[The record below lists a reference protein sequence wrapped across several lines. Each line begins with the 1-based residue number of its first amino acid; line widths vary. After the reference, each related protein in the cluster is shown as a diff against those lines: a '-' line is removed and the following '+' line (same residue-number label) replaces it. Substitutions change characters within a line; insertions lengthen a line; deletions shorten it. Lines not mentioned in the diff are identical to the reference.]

1 VSFRA
6 GWIEPIYM
14 SRAIVCRMCRARHV
28 FVCAVSLIGVF
39 AASEIA
45 SAQDEHLGII
55 EYEVAC
61 LPCHGI
67 EGRGDGPVAEK
78 LKVPPADLTQIA
90 KKSGGAFPAAK
101 VAEIIDGRAAVA
113 AHMRR
118 EMPVWGKRYR
128 KATAPDE
135 SFADID
141 ARARMQIDA
150 LVNYLESIQER

>member
-1 VSFRA
+1 MYRA
-6 GWIEPIYM
+6 YYI
-14 SRAIVCRMCRARHV
+14 

-39 AASEIA
+39 APPGTAN
-45 SAQDEHLGII
+45 AQDEHLGII

-67 EGRGDGPVAEK
+67 EGRGDGPVAAK
-78 LKVPPADLTQIA
+78 LKVSPADLTQIA
-90 KKSGGAFPAAK
+90 KKNGGVFPAAK
-101 VAEIIDGRAAVA
+101 VAEIIDGRADVA

-128 KATAPDE
+128 KAAAPYE
-135 SFADID
+135 SSADID

-150 LVNYLESIQER
+150 LVTYLASSQER

>member
-1 VSFRA
+1 MYRA
-6 GWIEPIYM
+6 YYI
-14 SRAIVCRMCRARHV
+14 

-39 AASEIA
+39 APPGTAN
-45 SAQDEHLGII
+45 AQDEHLGII

-67 EGRGDGPVAEK
+67 EGRGDGPVAAK
-78 LKVPPADLTQIA
+78 LKVSPADLTQIT
-90 KKSGGAFPAAK
+90 KKNGGVFPAAK
-101 VAEIIDGRAAVA
+101 VAEIIDGRADVA

-128 KATAPDE
+128 KAAAPYE
-135 SFADID
+135 SSADID

-150 LVNYLESIQER
+150 LVTYLASIQER

>member
-1 VSFRA
+1 MYRA
-6 GWIEPIYM
+6 YYI
-14 SRAIVCRMCRARHV
+14 

-39 AASEIA
+39 APPGTAN
-45 SAQDEHLGII
+45 AQDEHLGII

-67 EGRGDGPVAEK
+67 EGRGDGPVAAK
-78 LKVPPADLTQIA
+78 LKVSPADLTQIT
-90 KKSGGAFPAAK
+90 KKNGGVFPAAK
-101 VAEIIDGRAAVA
+101 VAEIIDGRADVA

-128 KATAPDE
+128 KAAAPYE
-135 SFADID
+135 SSADID

-150 LVNYLESIQER
+150 LVTYLASSQER